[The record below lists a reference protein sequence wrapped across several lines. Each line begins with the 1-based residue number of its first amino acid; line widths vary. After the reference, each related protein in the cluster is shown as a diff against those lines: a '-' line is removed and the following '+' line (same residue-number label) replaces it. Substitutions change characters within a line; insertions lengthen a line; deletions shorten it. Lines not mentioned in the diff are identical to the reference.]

1 MKFVDR
7 LKFTTTAVDTSL
19 ITVFGTFPGYRSLV
33 DAVLDQALSVG
44 DTEIPFCITDPSG
57 NWELGLYY
65 LTSSSTLTRSSIEA
79 SSNSG
84 NPVDFQPG
92 VKEVFCT
99 ISASML
105 SKLIGASE
113 VTSDLQQAIDLLISR
128 VNATNTNIS
137 TINTA
142 IADLPELR
150 SSQSI
155 VNTDIANLK
164 LSTTDLPDIRSTI
177 ESLISSVAAIQA
189 ALNSN
194 STPPTSPAQSMEFNR
209 AGNSQYIGIL

>member
-65 LTSSSTLTRSSIEA
+65 LASSSTLTRSSIEA
-79 SSNSG
+79 SSNGG
-84 NPVDFQPG
+84 NSVDFQPG

-105 SKLIGASE
+105 SKLIATSE
-113 VTSDLQQAIDLLISR
+113 VTSNIQQAIDLLISR
-128 VNATNTNIS
+128 ANATNTSIS
-137 TINTA
+137 TIN
-142 IADLPELR
+142 
-150 SSQSI
+150 S
-155 VNTDIANLK
+155 DIANLK

-189 ALNSN
+189 TLDLNSN
-194 STPPTSPAQSMEFNR
+194 PPTSPAQSMEFNR